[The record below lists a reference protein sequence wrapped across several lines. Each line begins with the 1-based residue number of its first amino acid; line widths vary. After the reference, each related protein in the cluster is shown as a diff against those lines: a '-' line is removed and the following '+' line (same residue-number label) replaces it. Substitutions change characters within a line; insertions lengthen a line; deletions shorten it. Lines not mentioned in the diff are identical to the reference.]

1 MGVKPIL
8 IDMKT
13 EGQAFLD
20 YLKKRN
26 TKTMDHVQEQIETNS
41 FLLVNKFDDIWFWE
55 LNLINYF
62 FGDLLE

>member
-26 TKTMDHVQEQIETNS
+26 AKTMDHV
-41 FLLVNKFDDIWFWE
+41 
-55 LNLINYF
+55 
-62 FGDLLE
+62 